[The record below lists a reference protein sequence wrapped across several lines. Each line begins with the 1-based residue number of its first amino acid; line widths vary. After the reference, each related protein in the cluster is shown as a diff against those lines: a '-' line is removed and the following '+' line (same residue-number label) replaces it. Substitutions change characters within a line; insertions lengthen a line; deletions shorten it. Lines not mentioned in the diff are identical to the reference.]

1 MKANARLYNCAHP
14 VAVSRPDTPIERS
27 LNDDMNKAIKV
38 VERLR
43 YGRLDFAKIN
53 V

>member
-1 MKANARLYNCAHP
+1 VTVAISIAHP
-14 VAVSRPDTPIERS
+14 VAVSRPVMLIERS

-43 YGRLDFAKIN
+43 YGRLDFERIN